1 MKVKI
6 NYLAVFA
13 SLAFLSFA
21 CSPSLPNGELSIPS
35 DIKSI
40 EEDPD
45 LASHQPF
52 DVEVFKALLPMGTG
66 YSITFYQN
74 ENGQLNS
81 HTAHWGPEEDFDK
94 ASYAWLNDT
103 TVSIRLF
110 NESSKNEVK
119 FKVFGFGPRS
129 GMSAD

>member
-6 NYLAVFA
+6 NYFAVFA
-13 SLAFLSFA
+13 SLALLSFA
-21 CSPSLPNGELSIPS
+21 CTSSLPKGELSIPS

-40 EEDPD
+40 GDDPD
-45 LASHQPF
+45 LESHQAF
-52 DVEVFKALLPMGTG
+52 DVEVNKALLPMGTG

-74 ENGQLNS
+74 ENGRLNS

-94 ASYAWLNDT
+94 VSYAWVNDT

-110 NESSKNEVK
+110 NASSKN
-119 FKVFGFGPRS
+119 
-129 GMSAD
+129 